1 MLQYHLMILTVTDRL
16 TRVAIRNWKSVRI
29 DDHETNWLQLYERP
43 IEIPSKNAADKIQV
57 KIKLGKKTL
66 QIEREQLAFSLSS
79 FVAECGG
86 TLGLFIGFNFVM
98 IWDFVIFLA
107 KTIAD
112 GSKLRDYLNKE

>member
-1 MLQYHLMILTVTDRL
+1 M
-16 TRVAIRNWKSVRI
+16 
-29 DDHETNWLQLYERP
+29 QLYEGP
-43 IEIPSKNAADKIQV
+43 IEIPSRHAADKIQV

-98 IWDFVIFLA
+98 IWDFFIFLA
-107 KTIAD
+107 KKIAD
-112 GSKLRDYLNKE
+112 GTRLGDYFNKE